1 MNIPSALLNES
12 IEILTSN
19 GKLMAI
25 TNGKTYQWE
34 DIPARVRKSLEDL
47 LHSDPQALELL
58 HDYSQSERL
67 RIYAKCRFG
76 GFNATPDID
85 VCGTANSEH
94 WDCSCDD
101 CPLRHHFR
109 NTLAVAN
116 GILSSRE
123 IEVAKLIA
131 QGYFGKEIA
140 ARLNICESTINT
152 HKRHIFEKIDVAS
165 SVELTKWA
173 YQINLI

>member
-1 MNIPSALLNES
+1 MNIPGALLNSS
-12 IEILTSN
+12 IEIFTAN
-19 GKLMAI
+19 GRVMAI
-25 TNGKTYQWE
+25 TEGATYEWE
-34 DIPARVRKSLEDL
+34 KIPARVREKLREL

-58 HDYSQSERL
+58 QDYSQNERL

-94 WDCSCDD
+94 WDCSCTD
-101 CPLRHHFR
+101 CPLQSHFR
-109 NTLAVAN
+109 NTLAVKN

-131 QGYFGKEIA
+131 QGYLGKIISD
-140 ARLNICESTINT
+140 RLNICESTINT
-152 HKRHIFEKIDVAS
+152 HKRHLFEKVGVSS
-165 SVELTKWA
+165 SVELSRWA
-173 YQINLI
+173 YKINLI